1 MASKFGYVERDS
13 ESQVNWSDVSKGFS
27 DMLLD
32 EKKDRG
38 DREQARSDFRE
49 VVSNTQIPLGQN
61 TTWNEMF
68 TEFSDGQ
75 LKPFVYATEKAWRVG
90 KISTG
95 DYNLRMQRVSS
106 QTDGTID
113 MMQNLNAQYAK
124 LMASASDKD
133 NPMSVYAQ
141 QNLDNLNRFTNL
153 NDTALVIQE
162 NGNVVGNKLI
172 SDGAGGFVNST
183 KPEDI
188 TSMQAMGNI
197 FLQDVKEYD
206 VDGKLNDIAEE
217 MGVYEYVF
225 STIATKS
232 EAGSV
237 FKIEDITALESNGV
251 VDSEILAE
259 GKKFLEAENTYIEGI
274 MSDPLQAVSVLMD
287 FVGTDPKSGKKYENC
302 EPGEDCTDSYKVK
315 QYYTE
320 NGRMMPVLSEDQIN
334 LAKEKIK
341 DVFRSKLDRKVTATN
356 TGRIKPTKPT
366 PDKEKKN
373 FSATNISDNMMHI
386 WWGDKSQIDQAAIGL
401 RGLNPDIKELKR
413 TATGV
418 KITYY
423 SGGIEENALN
433 FYDSSGNMLSQ
444 KDWLVKAANY
454 FLRSNEQAAIK
465 EGTLKILNSYNYDLT
480 KKLSKEKTT
489 SRGKSSMDAVLEDI
503 NADNSDAIGTTSDYS
518 AEANMK
524 AHIKNRLE
532 TFVGGVD
539 NIFLYNGNKLRF
551 NMKKNAEVL
560 DLIPKYDAPS
570 IAANMKTFRK
580 YLEDNLD
587 EAKAKKISQQDRI
600 GEYD

>member
-27 DMLLD
+27 DVLLN
-32 EKKDRG
+32 EKKDRE
-38 DREQARSDFRE
+38 DREAARSDFRE
-49 VVSNTQIPLGQN
+49 VVSNTKIPLGQN

-68 TEFSDGQ
+68 TEYSDSQ
-75 LKPFVYATEKAWRVG
+75 LKPFVYANEKEWRTG

-95 DYNLRMQRVSS
+95 EYNLRMQRVSS
-106 QTDGTID
+106 QTDGAID
-113 MMQNLNAQYAK
+113 MMQNLNDQYAK
-124 LMASASDKD
+124 LMLSASDKD

-153 NDTALVIQE
+153 NNTALVIQK

-172 SDGAGGFVNST
+172 PDGAGGFVNST
-183 KPEDI
+183 NPEDV
-188 TSMQAMGNI
+188 TSMQAMGNV

-206 VDGKLNDIAEE
+206 VNGKLDEITKS

-232 EAGSV
+232 EAGAI

-251 VDSEILAE
+251 VDSEVLAE

-302 EPGEDCTDSYKVK
+302 DPGEDCTESYKVK
-315 QYYTE
+315 QYYAE
-320 NGRMMPVLSEDQIN
+320 NGRMTPVLSEDQIN
-334 LAKEKIK
+334 IAKEKIK
-341 DVFRSKLDRKVTATN
+341 DVFRSKLDRKVTPTN
-356 TGRIKPTKPT
+356 TGRIKTTKSTT
-366 PDKEKKN
+366 PPDKKN
-373 FSATNISDNMMHI
+373 FSAEKISDDMMHI
-386 WWGDKSQIDQAAIGL
+386 WWGDQSQINQAAIGL

-433 FYDSSGNMLSQ
+433 FYDPSGNVLSQ

-465 EGTLKILNSYNYDLT
+465 EGTLKILDSYNYDLT
-480 KKLSKEKTT
+480 KKLSDKTT
-489 SRGKSSMDAVLEDI
+489 VTRGKSAVDAVMEDI
-503 NADNSDAIGTTSDYS
+503 NAPNSDAIGATSDYS
-518 AEANMK
+518 NRANME
-524 AHIKNRLE
+524 AHIRRRLE
-532 TFVGGVD
+532 TFVGGVQNVVIYTD
-539 NIFLYNGNKLRF
+539 KLRF
-551 NMKKNAEVL
+551 NMQKNGEPL
-560 DLIPKYDAPS
+560 ELIPEYDAAS
-570 IAANMKTFRK
+570 IDANMKTFRK

-587 EAKAKKISQQDRI
+587 EAKAKSISQQDRI
-600 GEYD
+600 GKYK

>member
-27 DMLLD
+27 DVLLN
-32 EKKDRG
+32 EKKDRE
-38 DREQARSDFRE
+38 DREAARSDFRE
-49 VVSNTQIPLGQN
+49 VVSNTKIPLGQN

-68 TEFSDGQ
+68 TEYSDSQ
-75 LKPFVYATEKAWRVG
+75 LKPFVYANEKEWRTG

-95 DYNLRMQRVSS
+95 EYNLRMQRVSS
-106 QTDGTID
+106 QTDGAID
-113 MMQNLNAQYAK
+113 MMQNLNDQYAK
-124 LMASASDKD
+124 LMLSASDKD

-153 NDTALVIQE
+153 NNTALVIQK

-172 SDGAGGFVNST
+172 PDGAGGFVNST
-183 KPEDI
+183 NPEDV
-188 TSMQAMGNI
+188 TSMQAMGNV

-206 VDGKLNDIAEE
+206 VNGKLDEITKS

-232 EAGSV
+232 EAGAI

-251 VDSEILAE
+251 VDSEVLAE

-302 EPGEDCTDSYKVK
+302 DPGEDCTESYKVK
-315 QYYTE
+315 QYYAE
-320 NGRMMPVLSEDQIN
+320 NGRMTPVLSEDQIN
-334 LAKEKIK
+334 IAKEKIK
-341 DVFRSKLDRKVTATN
+341 DVFRSKLDRKVTPTN
-356 TGRIKPTKPT
+356 TGRIKTTKSTT
-366 PDKEKKN
+366 PPDKKN
-373 FSATNISDNMMHI
+373 FSAEKISDDMMHI
-386 WWGDKSQIDQAAIGL
+386 WWGDQSQINQAAIGL

-433 FYDSSGNMLSQ
+433 FYDPSGNVLSQ

-465 EGTLKILNSYNYDLT
+465 EGTLKILDSYNYDLT
-480 KKLSKEKTT
+480 KKLSDKTT
-489 SRGKSSMDAVLEDI
+489 VTRGKSAVDAVMEDI
-503 NADNSDAIGTTSDYS
+503 NAPNSDAIGATSDYS
-518 AEANMK
+518 NRANME
-524 AHIKNRLE
+524 AHIRRRLE
-532 TFVGGVD
+532 TFVGGVQNVVIYTD
-539 NIFLYNGNKLRF
+539 KLRF
-551 NMKKNAEVL
+551 NMQKNGEPL
-560 DLIPKYDAPS
+560 ELIPEYDAAS
-570 IAANMKTFRK
+570 IDANMKTFRK

-600 GEYD
+600 GKYE

>member
-27 DMLLD
+27 DVLLN
-32 EKKDRG
+32 EKKDRE
-38 DREQARSDFRE
+38 DREAARSDFRE
-49 VVSNTQIPLGQN
+49 VVSNTKIPLGQN

-68 TEFSDGQ
+68 TEYSDSQ
-75 LKPFVYATEKAWRVG
+75 LKPFVYANEKEWRTG

-95 DYNLRMQRVSS
+95 EYNLRMQRVSS
-106 QTDGTID
+106 QTDGAID
-113 MMQNLNAQYAK
+113 MMQNLNDQYAK
-124 LMASASDKD
+124 LMLSASDKD

-153 NDTALVIQE
+153 NNTALVIQK

-172 SDGAGGFVNST
+172 PDGAGGFVNST
-183 KPEDI
+183 NPEDV
-188 TSMQAMGNI
+188 TSMQAMGNV

-206 VDGKLNDIAEE
+206 VNGKLDEITKS

-232 EAGSV
+232 EAGAI

-251 VDSEILAE
+251 VDSEVLAE

-302 EPGEDCTDSYKVK
+302 DPGEDCTESYKVK
-315 QYYTE
+315 QYYAE
-320 NGRMMPVLSEDQIN
+320 NGRMTPVLSEDQIN
-334 LAKEKIK
+334 IAKEKIK
-341 DVFRSKLDRKVTATN
+341 DVFRSKLDRKVTPTN
-356 TGRIKPTKPT
+356 TGRIKTTKSTIP
-366 PDKEKKN
+366 PEKKN
-373 FSATNISDNMMHI
+373 YTATDISNDMMHI
-386 WWGDKSQIDQAAIGL
+386 WWGDQSQINQAAIGL

-423 SGGIEENALN
+423 SGGIEEDALN
-433 FYDSSGNMLSQ
+433 FYDPSGNILSQ

-465 EGTLKILNSYNYDLT
+465 EGTLKILNSYTYDLT
-480 KKLSKEKTT
+480 KKLSDKTT
-489 SRGKSSMDAVLEDI
+489 VTRGKSAV
-503 NADNSDAIGTTSDYS
+503 DAIGTTSDYS
-518 AEANMK
+518 NRANME
-524 AHIKNRLE
+524 AHIRRRLE
-532 TFVGGVD
+532 TFVGGVQNVVD
-539 NIFLYNGNKLRF
+539 YTGALRF
-551 NMKKNAEVL
+551 NMQKKAESL
-560 DLIPKYDAPS
+560 ELIPEYDAAS

-587 EAKAKKISQQDRI
+587 EAKAKSISQQDRI
-600 GEYD
+600 GKYE

>member
-13 ESQVNWSDVSKGFS
+13 ESQVNWSDISKGFS

-49 VVSNTQIPLGQN
+49 VVSNTKIPLGQN

-68 TEFSDGQ
+68 TEYSDSQ
-75 LKPFVYATEKAWRVG
+75 LKPFVYANEKEWRTG

-106 QTDGTID
+106 QTDGAID

-153 NDTALVIQE
+153 NNTALVIQE

-172 SDGAGGFVNST
+172 PDGAGGFVNST
-183 KPEDI
+183 KPEDV

-206 VDGKLNDIAEE
+206 VDGKLDEIAKS

-232 EAGSV
+232 ESGAI
-237 FKIEDITALESNGV
+237 FKIEDITALESDGV
-251 VDSEILAE
+251 VDSEVLAE

-302 EPGEDCTDSYKVK
+302 APGEDCTESYKVK
-315 QYYTE
+315 QYYAE
-320 NGRMMPVLSEDQIN
+320 NGRMTPVLSEDQIN
-334 LAKEKIK
+334 IAKEKIK
-341 DVFRSKLDRKVTATN
+341 DVFRSKLDRKVTPTN
-356 TGRIKPTKPT
+356 TGRIKATKSKT
-366 PDKEKKN
+366 PKDKKN
-373 FSATNISDNMMHI
+373 YTATNISDDMMHI
-386 WWGDKSQIDQAAIGL
+386 WWGDQQQIDLAAVGL
-401 RGLNPDIKELKR
+401 RGLNPDIKKLKR
-413 TATGV
+413 TARGV
-418 KITYY
+418 QLTFF
-423 SGGIEENALN
+423 SGGVEDDALS
-433 FYDSSGNMLSQ
+433 FYDANDNLIPQ

-454 FLRSNEQAAIK
+454 FLRSNEQASIK
-465 EGTLKILNSYNYDLT
+465 EGTMKILNSYNYDIT
-480 KKLSKEKTT
+480 KKLSDKETT
-489 SRGKSSMDAVLEDI
+489 SRGKSAMDAVLEDI

-580 YLEDNLD
+580 YLKDNLD

-600 GEYD
+600 GSYD